1 MKTHKG
7 RVLQSRLEGAVF
19 IGPALLAFLPVV
31 AIPFLYSV
39 VLSVMEWNGISDEIT
54 FVGLKNYIRILTTDA
69 DFKHAF

>member
-1 MKTHKG
+1 MRKERDASMKTHKG

-54 FVGLKNYIRILTTDA
+54 FVGNKTT
-69 DFKHAF
+69 FGF